1 MTKAVNHIKY
11 TQCSGE
17 KCQTSINF
25 KKVFELAKWGVFRGC
40 WVEEVIMEEGSGRR
54 DGGSVII
61 ATGRAPLIDP
71 RGGRGVERVHQSTR
85 GRTAGTVHPRA
96 A

>member
-11 TQCSGE
+11 TQCSRE

-25 KKVFELAKWGVFRGC
+25 KKVFELAKWGVFRGW
-40 WVEEVIMEEGSGRR
+40 WVEEVLMEEGGGWR

-61 ATGRAPLIDP
+61 ATAKAMLIDL
-71 RGGRGVERVHQSTR
+71 GGR
-85 GRTAGTVHPRA
+85 
-96 A
+96 

>member
-25 KKVFELAKWGVFRGC
+25 KKVFELAKWDVFRGC
-40 WVEEVIMEEGSGRR
+40 WVEEVVMEEGSG
-54 DGGSVII
+54 
-61 ATGRAPLIDP
+61 
-71 RGGRGVERVHQSTR
+71 
-85 GRTAGTVHPRA
+85 
-96 A
+96 